1 MTFQQSYD
9 KIVAV
14 ICGVDT
20 GLLNGKRERA
30 MKEETFKNK
39 ILWYNFIMCLLVVCI
54 HAQNMHI
61 FLEPVPWINQSI
73 SFLVERIA
81 CLAVPG
87 FFMCS
92 GYLFYRNLT
101 WGNIPEKLKR
111 RVYSLAIPFLIW
123 NLLYYLLHLTARQLP
138 YLGKLFDTAV
148 PFSLQEFLNAVFF
161 YKYNPVFWFMLYL
174 ILFSFLS
181 PVIYGLLKQKWIG
194 LCVVIAVF
202 ILNFSAIFTP
212 YLPIKVNDIFS
223 WSTYY
228 FIGSYIGIHWKKS
241 VSPKKSYIPVL
252 IFFTGSC
259 ISFLLAF
266 VYMQTGWVYIYKICG
281 AAFLWYLICMLPLP
295 EARTWMKNTFFIYAV
310 HQIMALFLNKMGNLI
325 LGNSMYIGG
334 IMFLMIPVIVTVFSY
349 CVEKILSK
357 YCPVIWKILSGG
369 R

>member
-1 MTFQQSYD
+1 
-9 KIVAV
+9 V
-14 ICGVDT
+14 
-20 GLLNGKRERA
+20 
-30 MKEETFKNK
+30 
-39 ILWYNFIMCLLVVCI
+39 
-54 HAQNMHI
+54 
-61 FLEPVPWINQSI
+61 
-73 SFLVERIA
+73 
-81 CLAVPG
+81 
-87 FFMCS
+87 
-92 GYLFYRNLT
+92 
-101 WGNIPEKLKR
+101 
-111 RVYSLAIPFLIW
+111 IPFLIW
-123 NLLYYLLHLTARQLP
+123 NLLYYILHLTARQLP